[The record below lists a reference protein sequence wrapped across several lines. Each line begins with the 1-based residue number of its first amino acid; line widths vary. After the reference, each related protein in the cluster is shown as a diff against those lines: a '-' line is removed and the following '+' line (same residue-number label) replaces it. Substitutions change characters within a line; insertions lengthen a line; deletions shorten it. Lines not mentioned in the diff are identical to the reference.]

1 MYHHKKTKRGLS
13 TIVTS
18 AILLSAV
25 AIMGIMVVGWAN
37 SNLITHQVKLEET
50 FSDTYN
56 KLNEKM
62 LIEHVWFGNTG
73 PSINITINNIGT
85 IGLNVTTI
93 KITNITSSQEYS
105 YPYTD
110 SGIVTG
116 DTLSINQTFGW
127 ITNIPYEILIT
138 TGRDSQFRTEVLS
151 PWEIEED

>member
-1 MYHHKKTKRGLS
+1 MSRHKKTKRGLS
-13 TIVTS
+13 TVVTG

-25 AIMGIMVVGWAN
+25 AIMGIMVVAWAN
-37 SNLITHQVKLEET
+37 TNLITHQIKLEET
-50 FSDTYN
+50 FSDNYN
-56 KLNEKM
+56 KINEKM

-73 PSINITINNIGT
+73 PSINITMNNIGT

-110 SGIVTG
+110 SGIFTG
-116 DTLSINQTFGW
+116 GTLSINQTFGW

-138 TGRDSQFRTEVLS
+138 TGRDTQFRTESLS
-151 PWEIEED
+151 P

>member
-1 MYHHKKTKRGLS
+1 MSRHKKTKRGLS
-13 TIVTS
+13 TVVTG

-25 AIMGIMVVGWAN
+25 AIMGIMVVAWAN
-37 SNLITHQVKLEET
+37 TNLITHQIKLEET
-50 FSDTYN
+50 FSDNYN
-56 KLNEKM
+56 KINEKM

-73 PSINITINNIGT
+73 PSINITMNNIGT

-110 SGIVTG
+110 SGIFTG
-116 DTLSINQTFGW
+116 NTLSINQTFGW

-138 TGRDSQFRTEVLS
+138 TGRDTQFRTESLS
-151 PWEIEED
+151 P

>member
-1 MYHHKKTKRGLS
+1 MPHHKKTKRGLS

-50 FSDTYN
+50 FSDSYN

-73 PSINITINNIGT
+73 PSINITMNNIGT
-85 IGLNVTTI
+85 IGYNVTTI
-93 KITNITSSQEYS
+93 KITNITSSQWYS

-138 TGRDSQFRTEVLS
+138 TGRDTQFRTEVLS
-151 PWEIEED
+151 P

>member
-1 MYHHKKTKRGLS
+1 MYRHKKTKRGLS

-93 KITNITSSQEYS
+93 KIKNITSSQEYS

-110 SGIVTG
+110 SGIVSG

-127 ITNIPYEILIT
+127 ITNTPYEILIT

-151 PWEIEED
+151 P

>member
-1 MYHHKKTKRGLS
+1 MPHHKKTKRGLS

-25 AIMGIMVVGWAN
+25 AIMGVMVVGWAN

-50 FSDTYN
+50 FSDSYN

-73 PSINITINNIGT
+73 PSINITMNNIGT

-93 KITNITSSQEYS
+93 KITNITSSQWYS

-110 SGIVTG
+110 SGIITG

-127 ITNIPYEILIT
+127 ISNTPYEILIT

-151 PWEIEED
+151 P

>member
-1 MYHHKKTKRGLS
+1 MHRHKKTKRGLS

-25 AIMGIMVVGWAN
+25 AIMGVMVVGWAN

-50 FSDTYN
+50 FSDSYN

-85 IGLNVTTI
+85 IGLNVTTLQ
-93 KITNITSSQEYS
+93 ITNITSSQWYS

-110 SGIVTG
+110 SGIITG

-127 ITNIPYEILIT
+127 ITNTPYEILIT

-151 PWEIEED
+151 P

>member
-1 MYHHKKTKRGLS
+1 MSRHKKTHRGLS
-13 TIVTS
+13 TVVTG

-25 AIMGIMVVGWAN
+25 AIMGIAVVSWAN
-37 SNLITHQVKLEET
+37 TNLTTHQLALET
-50 FSDTYN
+50 TLSSTYN
-56 KLNEKM
+56 KINEKM

-73 PSINITINNIGT
+73 PSINVTMNNIGT

-116 DTLSINQTFGW
+116 GTLSINQTFGW

-138 TGRDSQFRTEVLS
+138 TGRDSQFRAESLS
-151 PWEIEED
+151 P

>member
-1 MYHHKKTKRGLS
+1 MYRHKKTKRGLS

-110 SGIVTG
+110 SGIITG
-116 DTLSINQTFGW
+116 NTLSINQTFGW

-138 TGRDSQFRTEVLS
+138 TGRDTQFRTEVLS
-151 PWEIEED
+151 P

>member
-1 MYHHKKTKRGLS
+1 MYRHKKTKRALS

-151 PWEIEED
+151 P

>member
-1 MYHHKKTKRGLS
+1 MMNRRGYRRALS
-13 TIVTS
+13 TVVTG

-37 SNLITHQVKLEET
+37 TNLTKHQIDLAET
-50 FSDTYN
+50 FADHYN
-56 KLNEKM
+56 KINEKM

-73 PSINITINNIGT
+73 PSINITMNNIGT

-116 DTLSINQTFGW
+116 NTLSINQTFGW

-138 TGRDSQFRTEVLS
+138 TGRDTQFRTESLS
-151 PWEIEED
+151 P

>member
-1 MYHHKKTKRGLS
+1 MYRHKKTTRGLS

-37 SNLITHQVKLEET
+37 TNLITHQVKLEET

-151 PWEIEED
+151 P

>member
-1 MYHHKKTKRGLS
+1 MHRHKKTKRGLS

-50 FSDTYN
+50 FSDSYN

-73 PSINITINNIGT
+73 PSINITMNNIGT
-85 IGLNVTTI
+85 IGYNVTTI
-93 KITNITSSQEYS
+93 KITNITSSQWYS

-127 ITNIPYEILIT
+127 ITNTPYEILIT

-151 PWEIEED
+151 P

>member
-1 MYHHKKTKRGLS
+1 MYRHKKTKRGLS

-93 KITNITSSQEYS
+93 KIKNITSSQEYS

-110 SGIVTG
+110 SGIVSG

-151 PWEIEED
+151 P

>member
-1 MYHHKKTKRGLS
+1 MMNRIGNKRALS

-25 AIMGIMVVGWAN
+25 AIMGVMVVGWAN
-37 SNLITHQVKLEET
+37 SNLITHQIKLDET

-73 PSINITINNIGT
+73 PSINITMNNIGT
-85 IGLNVTTI
+85 IGFNVTTI

-110 SGIVTG
+110 SGIITG
-116 DTLSINQTFGW
+116 NTLSINQTFGW

-138 TGRDSQFRTEVLS
+138 TGRDTQFRTEVLS
-151 PWEIEED
+151 P

>member
-1 MYHHKKTKRGLS
+1 MYHHKKTKRALS

-151 PWEIEED
+151 P

>member
-1 MYHHKKTKRGLS
+1 LTRHKTQRGLS
-13 TIVTS
+13 TIVTG

-37 SNLITHQVKLEET
+37 SNLVTHQVKLEET
-50 FSDTYN
+50 FSDNYN

-85 IGLNVTTI
+85 IGFNVTTI
-93 KITNITSSQEYS
+93 KITNITSSQVYS

-110 SGIVTG
+110 SGIITG
-116 DTLSINQTFGW
+116 NTISINQTFGW

-151 PWEIEED
+151 P

>member
-1 MYHHKKTKRGLS
+1 MHHHKKTKRGLS

-37 SNLITHQVKLEET
+37 TNLITHQIKLEET

-151 PWEIEED
+151 P

>member
-1 MYHHKKTKRGLS
+1 MHRHKKTKRGLS

-25 AIMGIMVVGWAN
+25 AIMGVMVVGWAN

-73 PSINITINNIGT
+73 PSINITMNNIGT
-85 IGLNVTTI
+85 IGYNVTTI
-93 KITNITSSQEYS
+93 KITNITSSQWYS

-110 SGIVTG
+110 SGIITG

-127 ITNIPYEILIT
+127 ITNTPYEILIT

-151 PWEIEED
+151 P